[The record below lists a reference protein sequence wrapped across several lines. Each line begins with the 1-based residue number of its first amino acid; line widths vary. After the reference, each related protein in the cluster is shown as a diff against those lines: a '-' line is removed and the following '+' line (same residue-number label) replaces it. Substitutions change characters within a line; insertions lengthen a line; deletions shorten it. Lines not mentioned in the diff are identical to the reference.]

1 MNKIVFVMLG
11 KREILLKKNN
21 TPVGMREVTEIFNQ
35 NQKKYITIWELKIF
49 CFIPL
54 DFFLV
59 ILKC

>member
-35 NQKKYITIWELKIF
+35 NQKKYITI
-49 CFIPL
+49 
-54 DFFLV
+54 
-59 ILKC
+59 